1 MADVIDRVRGKI
13 VDYDERRGEIIIR
26 APYTDFPAMCR
37 REYKEVD
44 IQLID
49 SRPLS
54 AAQRR
59 NCYAMIREI
68 AAWCGDTP
76 ESVKDA
82 LKLDFW
88 CGELLQI
95 SDRLFSLS
103 DAPMSVVAA
112 FQSWLARFIVRN
124 DVPTRVPMLEYV
136 DDIDDF
142 TYVSLIHKRCVI
154 CGKKADLHHVEAVGA
169 GRNRDVIDHLGMEV
183 LPLCREHHEEYHQS
197 GKASF
202 MDKYH
207 LNHGIEVDK
216 TIAKIY
222 GLNIGK
228 KKRRNDLSTELS

>member
-1 MADVIDRVRGKI
+1 MADIIDKVRGKI

-26 APYTDFPAMCR
+26 APYTDFPALCR

-44 IQLID
+44 VVLID

-54 AAQRR
+54 EKQRR

-68 AAWCGDTP
+68 ATWCGDTS
-76 ESVKDA
+76 ESVKEA

-88 CGELLQI
+88 CGELLQM

-124 DVPTRVPMLEYV
+124 DVPTRRPMLEYV
-136 DDIDDF
+136 DDIDD
-142 TYVSLIHKRCVI
+142 YVYACLINKKCPI
-154 CGKKADLHHVEAVGA
+154 CGKKADLHHYESIGM
-169 GRNRDVIDHLGMEV
+169 GRDRDAIIHEGMEV
-183 LPLCREHHEEYHQS
+183 LPLCREHHTEVHTTGRET
-197 GKASF
+197 F

-207 LNHGIEVDK
+207 LGRHGIVADK
-216 TIAKIY
+216 TVCRIY
-222 GLNIGK
+222 KLKRGK
-228 KKRRNDLSTELS
+228 EA